1 MKKSLFLMGMLWPV
15 LSYCQNVDSSSMH
28 KKFTTTAPLLGGVN
42 VTNIVAPVDAG
53 GNTFTMQQPIV
64 DVGLPVYKDFSSAHP
79 ILIKTGIRYQGL
91 FLSGEQNIGSNEFQS
106 ITIPFLL
113 NYSLSRTT
121 SISFVGLATV
131 GSDFKR
137 SISTDDILYTAG
149 VRIGF
154 RPNNSFRYGITLA
167 YISNYSGKF
176 LLPIPDI
183 DWTINNRLSLTG
195 IIPARASLKYKLSEI
210 QSLGI
215 TGSLSGSMYRLNDD
229 AKDQY
234 IHLQQNSAGLI
245 YDLKLSRRWK
255 LNLIAG
261 HTFAQRLETF
271 NMDQKVP
278 FDGFTKLNDRIANI
292 SYRQN
297 SFIFQGGISYEF

>member
-1 MKKSLFLMGMLWPV
+1 MKRSLFLMGMLLPI
-15 LSYCQNVDSSSMH
+15 LSYCQSADSSRMN
-28 KKFTTTAPLLGGVN
+28 KKLVTTAPLLGGVT
-42 VTNIVAPVDAG
+42 VTNIVAPIDAN
-53 GNTFTMQQPIV
+53 GNTFTMQQPVV
-64 DVGLPVYKDFSSAHP
+64 DVGLPVYKDFSGAHP

-91 FLSGEQNIGSNEFQS
+91 FLSGEQNIGSNQFQS
-106 ITIPFLL
+106 ITVPLLL
-113 NYSLSRTT
+113 NYSLSHTT
-121 SISFVGLATV
+121 SVSFVGLATV
-131 GSDFKR
+131 GSDFKQN
-137 SISTDDILYTAG
+137 ISAEDILYTVG

-154 RPNNSFRYGITLA
+154 RPSESFRYGITLA

-183 DWTINNRLSLTG
+183 DWTINNKLSLTG
-195 IIPARASLKYKLSEI
+195 VIPARASLKYKLSEL

-215 TGSLSGSMYRLNDD
+215 TGSLNSSMYRLNTD

-234 IHLQQNSAGLI
+234 INLQQNSAGLI
-245 YDLKLSRRWK
+245 YDLKLSQRWK

-261 HTFAQRLETF
+261 HTFSQRLETF

-278 FDGFTKLNDRIANI
+278 FDGFGKLNDRTSNI

>member
-1 MKKSLFLMGMLWPV
+1 MNKKLV
-15 LSYCQNVDSSSMH
+15 
-28 KKFTTTAPLLGGVN
+28 TTAPLLGGVT
-42 VTNIVAPVDAG
+42 VTNIVAPIDAN

-64 DVGLPVYKDFSSAHP
+64 DVGFPLYKDLSGAHP
-79 ILIKTGIRYQGL
+79 LLIKTGIRYQGL
-91 FLSGEQNIGSNEFQS
+91 FLSGEQSIGSNQFQS
-106 ITIPFLL
+106 ITVPLL
-113 NYSLSRTT
+113 INYSLSHITN
-121 SISFVGLATV
+121 ISFVGLATV
-131 GSDFKR
+131 GSDFKQ
-137 SISTDDILYTAG
+137 SISTEDILYTVG

-154 RPNNSFRYGITLA
+154 RPSGSFRYGITLA

-183 DWTINNRLSLTG
+183 DWTISNRLSLTG
-195 IIPARASLKYKLSEI
+195 VIPARASLKYKLSET

-215 TGSLSGSMYRLNDD
+215 TGSLNGSMYRLNTD

-234 IHLQQNSAGLI
+234 INLQQSSAGLI
-245 YDLKLSRRWK
+245 YDLKLSQRWK

-261 HTFAQRLETF
+261 HTFSQKLETF
-271 NMDQKVP
+271 NTDQKVP
-278 FDGFTKLNDRIANI
+278 FDGFGKLNDRIANI

>member
-1 MKKSLFLMGMLWPV
+1 MKRSFFLIGMLLPV
-15 LSYCQNVDSSSMH
+15 LGYCQGVDSSSMH
-28 KKFTTTAPLLGGVN
+28 KKLTTTAPLLGGVT
-42 VTNIVAPVDAG
+42 VTDIISPVDAG

-64 DVGLPVYKDFSSAHP
+64 DVGFPVYKDFSAAHP

-106 ITIPFLL
+106 ITVPLLL

-121 SISFVGLATV
+121 SISFVGLATI
-131 GSDFKR
+131 GSDLKR
-137 SISTDDILYTAG
+137 SIGAEDILYTAG

-154 RPNNSFRYGITLA
+154 RPSKSFRYGITLA

-176 LLPIPDI
+176 LLPLPDI
-183 DWTINNRLSLTG
+183 DWTINNKLSLTG
-195 IIPARASLKYKLSEI
+195 IIPARASLKYKLSEM

-215 TGSLSGSMYRLNDD
+215 TASLNGSMYRLNDE

-234 IHLQQNSAGLI
+234 LHLQQNSAGLI
-245 YDLKLSRRWK
+245 YDLKLSQRWK
-255 LNLIAG
+255 LNLVAG
-261 HTFAQRLETF
+261 HTFSQRLETF
-271 NMDQKVP
+271 NINQKVP
-278 FDGFTKLNDRIANI
+278 FDGFTKLNDRVSNI

-297 SFIFQGGISYEF
+297 SFIFQSGISYEF

>member
-1 MKKSLFLMGMLWPV
+1 MKRSLFLMGMLLPV
-15 LSYCQNVDSSSMH
+15 LGYCQSVDSSSMH
-28 KKFTTTAPLLGGVN
+28 KKLTTAAPLLGGVT
-42 VTNIVAPVDAG
+42 VTNIVSPVNAG

-64 DVGLPVYKDFSSAHP
+64 DLGFPVYKDFSAAHP

-91 FLSGEQNIGSNEFQS
+91 SLSGEKNIGSNEFHS
-106 ITIPFLL
+106 ITIPLLL

-121 SISFVGLATV
+121 SIAFVGLATIA
-131 GSDFKR
+131 SDLKR
-137 SISTDDILYTAG
+137 SIGTEDILYTAG
-149 VRIGF
+149 VRVGV
-154 RPNNSFRYGITLA
+154 RPSKSFRYGITLA
-167 YISNYSGKF
+167 YTSNYSGKF

-183 DWTINNRLSLTG
+183 DWTISNKISLTG
-195 IIPARASLKYKLSEI
+195 IIPVRASLKYKLSEI

-215 TGSLSGSMYRLNDD
+215 TASLNGSMYRLNGD

-234 IHLQQNSAGLI
+234 IHLRQNSAGLI
-245 YDLKLSRRWK
+245 YDLKLSQRWK

-261 HTFAQRLETF
+261 HTFSQRLETF

-278 FDGFTKLNDRIANI
+278 FDGFNKFNDRVANI

-297 SFIFQGGISYEF
+297 SFIFQGGLSYEF

>member
-1 MKKSLFLMGMLWPV
+1 MKRSLFLMGILLPV
-15 LSYCQNVDSSSMH
+15 LGYCQSVDSSSMR

-42 VTNIVAPVDAG
+42 VTNIVASIDAN
-53 GNTFTMQQPIV
+53 GNSLTMQQPIV
-64 DVGLPVYKDFSSAHP
+64 DLGFPVYKDFSAPHP

-91 FLSGEQNIGSNEFQS
+91 FLSGKQNLGGNAFQS
-106 ITIPFLL
+106 ITVPVLL

-137 SISTDDILYTAG
+137 SIDADDILYTAG

-154 RPNNSFRYGITLA
+154 RPGKSFSYGITLA

-183 DWTINNRLSLTG
+183 DWTISNKLSFTG
-195 IIPARASLKYKLSEI
+195 VIPARASLKYRLSEI

-215 TGSLSGSMYRLNDD
+215 TGSLNSSMYRLNEG

-245 YDLKLSRRWK
+245 YDLKLTKRWK

-261 HTFAQRLETF
+261 HTFSQKLETF

-278 FDGFTKLNDRIANI
+278 FDGFAKLNDRVANI

-297 SFIFQGGISYEF
+297 SFIFQGGLSYVF

>member
-1 MKKSLFLMGMLWPV
+1 MKRSLFLIGMLLPV
-15 LSYCQNVDSSSMH
+15 LGYCQSADSISMH
-28 KKFTTTAPLLGGVN
+28 RKFITTAPLLGA
-42 VTNIVAPVDAG
+42 VTVTDIVSPVDAN
-53 GNTFTMQQPIV
+53 GNTFTMQQPII
-64 DVGLPVYKDFSSAHP
+64 DVGIPVYKDFSTAHP

-106 ITIPFLL
+106 ITVPLLL

-131 GSDFKR
+131 GSDLKR
-137 SISTDDILYTAG
+137 SIGTEDILYTLG

-154 RPNNSFRYGITLA
+154 RPSQSFKYGITLA
-167 YISNYSGKF
+167 YMSNYSGKF
-176 LLPIPDI
+176 LIPLPDI
-183 DWTINNRLSLTG
+183 DWTISNKLSLTG

-215 TGSLSGSMYRLNDD
+215 TASLGGSMYRLNEG
-229 AKDQY
+229 ARDQY
-234 IHLQQNSAGLI
+234 IHLQQNSTGLI
-245 YDLKLSRRWK
+245 YDLKLSQRWK
-255 LNLIAG
+255 LNMIAG
-261 HTFAQRLETF
+261 HTFSQRLETF
-271 NMDQKVP
+271 NLDQKVP
-278 FDGFTKLNDRIANI
+278 FDGFTKLNDRVSNI

>member
-1 MKKSLFLMGMLWPV
+1 MKRSLFFMGMLLPV
-15 LSYCQNVDSSSMH
+15 LGYCQSVDSISMH
-28 KKFTTTAPLLGGVN
+28 KKLTTTAPLLGGVT
-42 VTNIVAPVDAG
+42 VTNIVSPVDAN

-64 DVGLPVYKDFSSAHP
+64 DAGFPVYKDFSAAHP

-91 FLSGEQNIGSNEFQS
+91 FLSGEQNIGSSEFQS
-106 ITIPFLL
+106 ITVPLL
-113 NYSLSRTT
+113 VNYSLSRTT
-121 SISFVGLATV
+121 SISFVGLAIV
-131 GSDFKR
+131 GSDLKR
-137 SISTDDILYTAG
+137 NIDAEDILYTAG

-154 RPNNSFRYGITLA
+154 RPSKSFRYGITLA

-183 DWTINNRLSLTG
+183 DWTISNKLSLNG
-195 IIPARASLKYKLSEI
+195 VIPARASLKYKLSEI

-215 TGSLSGSMYRLNDD
+215 TASLSGSMYRLNED

-234 IHLQQNSAGLI
+234 LHLQQNSAGLI
-245 YDLKLSRRWK
+245 YDLKLSQRWK

-261 HTFAQRLETF
+261 HTFLQKLETF

-278 FDGFTKLNDRIANI
+278 FDGFTKLSDRVANI

-297 SFIFQGGISYEF
+297 SFIFQGGLSYEF

>member
-1 MKKSLFLMGMLWPV
+1 MKRGLILISILLPV
-15 LSYCQNVDSSSMH
+15 LGYCQSVDSSSMH
-28 KKFTTTAPLLGGVN
+28 KKLATTAPLLGGV
-42 VTNIVAPVDAG
+42 TITDIVAPVG
-53 GNTFTMQQPIV
+53 TFTTQQPIV
-64 DVGLPVYKDFSSAHP
+64 DIGFPVYKDFSAAHP

-91 FLSGEQNIGSNEFQS
+91 FLSGQQNIGSTQFQS
-106 ITIPFLL
+106 ITVPLL
-113 NYSLSRTT
+113 FNYSLSRTT

-131 GSDFKR
+131 ASDFKQ
-137 SISTDDILYTAG
+137 SIGAADILYTAG

-154 RPNNSFRYGITLA
+154 RPSKSFSYGITLA

-176 LLPIPDI
+176 LLPLPDI
-183 DWTINNRLSLTG
+183 DWTINNKLSLTG

-215 TGSLSGSMYRLNDD
+215 TASINASMYRLNDE
-229 AKDQY
+229 AENQY
-234 IHLQQNSAGLI
+234 LHLQQSSAGLI
-245 YDLKLSRRWK
+245 YDLKLTRRWK

-261 HTFAQRLETF
+261 HTFLQRLETF
-271 NMDQKVP
+271 NLNQQVS
-278 FDGFTKLNDRIANI
+278 FDGFTKLNDRVANI

>member
-1 MKKSLFLMGMLWPV
+1 MKKGLFLMGMLLPV
-15 LSYCQNVDSSSMH
+15 LGYCQSVDSTNMH

-42 VTNIVAPVDAG
+42 VTDIVAPVDAG

-64 DVGLPVYKDFSSAHP
+64 DVGLPVYKDFSAPHP

-91 FLSGEQNIGSNEFQS
+91 FLSGEQNISSNGFQS
-106 ITIPFLL
+106 VTIPLL
-113 NYSLSRTT
+113 INYSLSRTT
-121 SISFVGLATV
+121 SISFVGLATA

-137 SISTDDILYTAG
+137 SIGAEDILYTAG

-154 RPNNSFRYGITLA
+154 QPTKSFRYGVTLA

-176 LLPIPDI
+176 LLPLPDI
-183 DWTINNRLSLTG
+183 DWTINNKLSLTG
-195 IIPARASLKYKLSEI
+195 VIPARASLKYKLSEI

-215 TGSLSGSMYRLNDD
+215 TGSLNSSMYRLNED

-245 YDLKLSRRWK
+245 YDLKLSQRWK

-261 HTFAQRLETF
+261 HTFLQRLETF

-278 FDGFTKLNDRIANI
+278 FDGFTKLNDRVANI

>member
-1 MKKSLFLMGMLWPV
+1 MGMLLPV
-15 LSYCQNVDSSSMH
+15 LGYCQSVDSSSIH

-42 VTNIVAPVDAG
+42 ITNIVAPLDAN
-53 GNTFTMQQPIV
+53 GNTLTMQQPIV
-64 DVGLPVYKDFSSAHP
+64 DVGFPVYKDFSTAHP

-91 FLSGEQNIGSNEFQS
+91 FLSGEQNIGSNEFHS
-106 ITIPFLL
+106 ITVPLLL
-113 NYSLSRTT
+113 NYSLSRSTN
-121 SISFVGLATV
+121 ISFVGLATV

-137 SISTDDILYTAG
+137 SISSDDILYTAG
-149 VRIGF
+149 VRVGF
-154 RPNNSFRYGITLA
+154 RPGKSFRYGITLA

-183 DWTINNRLSLTG
+183 DWTISNKLSLAG
-195 IIPARASLKYKLSEI
+195 IIPARASLKYKLSAI

-215 TGSLSGSMYRLNDD
+215 TGSLNSSMYRLNEDG
-229 AKDQY
+229 KDQY
-234 IHLQQNSAGLI
+234 INLQQNSAGLI
-245 YDLKLSRRWK
+245 YDLKLSQRWK

-261 HTFAQRLETF
+261 HTFSQRLETF

-278 FDGFTKLNDRIANI
+278 FDGFTKLNDRVANI

-297 SFIFQGGISYEF
+297 SFIFQGGMSYEF